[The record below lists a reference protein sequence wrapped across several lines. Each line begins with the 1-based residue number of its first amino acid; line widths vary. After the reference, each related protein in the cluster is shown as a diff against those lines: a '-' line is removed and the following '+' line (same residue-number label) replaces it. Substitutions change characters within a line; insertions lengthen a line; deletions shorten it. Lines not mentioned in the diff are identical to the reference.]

1 VAPKQTPRDLG
12 VVTQQNLMSAFA
24 CITDV
29 GLTTPHV
36 RKVPTTE
43 VHIFDTGSRRGSE
56 VALSLYSARRILPA
70 CRRKLSQANL
80 NIRMVQTWLALAEVC
95 YLYSGI
101 MRRQKFEGLAC
112 TSVLRIDDPMP
123 ILNLTVDIR
132 DIRVSHPDYGNADP
146 LGQIAS
152 LPQMRR
158 GLPPT

>member
-1 VAPKQTPRDLG
+1 
-12 VVTQQNLMSAFA
+12 
-24 CITDV
+24 
-29 GLTTPHV
+29 
-36 RKVPTTE
+36 
-43 VHIFDTGSRRGSE
+43 
-56 VALSLYSARRILPA
+56 
-70 CRRKLSQANL
+70 
-80 NIRMVQTWLALAEVC
+80 
-95 YLYSGI
+95 
-101 MRRQKFEGLAC
+101 LAC